1 MADEE
6 DTMVEVAILRD
17 LSYAEWHAFVN
28 GFHAGA
34 TWGRG
39 NLDKRGEEAYY
50 RGGELLGTA
59 SRYIGLLAVHR
70 YITDND

>member
-6 DTMVEVAILRD
+6 DTMLELSILRD
-17 LSYAEWHAFVN
+17 LSYAEWHALVN

-34 TWGRG
+34 TWGKG
-39 NLDKRGEEAYY
+39 NRDKREEDAYY

-59 SRYIGLLAVHR
+59 SRYVGLLAVHR